1 MSRQPDIS
9 DPNRSSF
16 SCRAG
21 AKAESVNEIVEE
33 FLGTR
38 GGDGDHLVGQVSH
51 KSAENVEMIR
61 PATSSA
67 TPASLTVFRSATGV
81 VWRVFGNRRD
91 SFGRIERHTFGRR
104 PSVRG

>member
-9 DPNRSSF
+9 DPNRCSF

-61 PATSSA
+61 PATSSYA
-67 TPASLTVFRSATGV
+67 
-81 VWRVFGNRRD
+81 RVAYGFSIGDGCRLACLW
-91 SFGRIERHTFGRR
+91 
-104 PSVRG
+104 